1 MAGCGGQTALSLV
14 LHYLR
19 QREARI
25 LGKEIVRCPVWAEG
39 TCKQEVRVVDMMRI
53 RRYRR

>member
-1 MAGCGGQTALSLV
+1 MSLV